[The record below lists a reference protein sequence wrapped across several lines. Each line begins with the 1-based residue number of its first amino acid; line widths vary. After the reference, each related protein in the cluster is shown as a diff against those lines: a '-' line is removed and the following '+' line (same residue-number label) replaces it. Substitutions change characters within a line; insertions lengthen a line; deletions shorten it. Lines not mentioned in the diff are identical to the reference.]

1 MNNGKQKGI
10 ALITALLILLLIS
23 SIIIGLSW
31 MVMTDNRLGGSN
43 ADRQNAF
50 YGAEAGMEKMT
61 ADLGELYGA
70 TNALS
75 VANIN
80 TAMAEPPIIP
90 GISYVNAAGASTYII
105 TYTPNAANGGNP
117 TAVNETISSP
127 SPFAGLNGL
136 ITPFTLTV
144 TARTVTGSESKLIR
158 TVQAVGIPVFQFG
171 IFSQTDLSYFPGPVF
186 NFGGRVHTNANL
198 WLASGASLTLSDKV
212 TAVGDILVGNLA
224 NGYQTFWY
232 PRTSRRPRQT
242 LASPAGAA
250 RRRALRT
257 HIPVKLWW
265 IRFLIQAASSWSKEL
280 SPEPA

>member
-1 MNNGKQKGI
+1 VNNGKQKGI

-198 WLASGASLTLSDKV
+198 WLASGASLTLSDRV
-212 TAVGDILVGNLA
+212 TL
-224 NGYQTFWY
+224 QTAIKPTGIPD